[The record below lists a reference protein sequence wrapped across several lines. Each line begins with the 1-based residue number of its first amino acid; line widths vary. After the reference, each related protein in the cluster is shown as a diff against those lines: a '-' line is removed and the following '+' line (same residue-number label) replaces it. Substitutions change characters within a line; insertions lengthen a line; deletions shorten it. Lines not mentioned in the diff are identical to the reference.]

1 MYKCQQGLLW
11 IEGKVEIQDV
21 PTLECP
27 KLEGAKLHEGR
38 QQSHTSGRHDTVPCH
53 FDGPRS

>member
-38 QQSHTSGRHDTVPCH
+38 
-53 FDGPRS
+53 